1 MGEGSY
7 GVPRMTGLVHEALM
21 YEGLDEFLDGT
32 AAFVNEGLDAGESV
46 VVAVPEPR
54 LSALSEHLGGPT
66 DRLGFMD
73 MAELGRNPARIIP
86 TLRHALDASSGGRL
100 RWVGEPVWPGR
111 RACENVEGERHE
123 ALLNVAFDGAPVSIL
138 CPYDVGGLDPAVL
151 VGAQRTHPVLH
162 ASGRRWD
169 SVLYADPRTVAQAA
183 AHPLD
188 PVPADAAQRPIDHD
202 LYGLRRFVRVRA
214 AMAGLDGTRLDDLL
228 LAANEAAANTLLHAG
243 GRGGAMRIWHDD
255 DEVVCE
261 IADDGHLDDP
271 LAGRYAPDAGQP
283 GGRGLWLMNQLCDL
297 VEMRPAAHGLT
308 LRLHMA
314 LEPSAAPVL

>member
-1 MGEGSY
+1 
-7 GVPRMTGLVHEALM
+7 VPPMSGLVHEALM

-32 AAFVNEGLDAGESV
+32 SAFVDDGLRAGETV

-54 LSALSEHLGGPT
+54 LSALRERLGGPT
-66 DRLGFMD
+66 DRLEFMD

-86 TLRHALDASSGGRL
+86 ALRQALSAHPGQRL

-111 RACENVEGERHE
+111 RPCENVEGERHE
-123 ALLNVAFDGAPVSIL
+123 ALLNVAFEGAPVAIL

-169 SVLYADPRTVAQAA
+169 SVLYGDPCTVAQAA

-188 PVPADAAQRPIDHD
+188 PVPAAAAERAIDHD
-202 LYGLRRFVRVRA
+202 LHGLRRFVRDRA
-214 AMAGLDGTRLDDLL
+214 AGTGLDGARLDDLL
-228 LAANEAAANTLLHAG
+228 LAANEAAANTLLHGG
-243 GRGGAMRIWHDD
+243 GRGILRMWHGDE
-255 DEVVCE
+255 EVVCE
-261 IADDGHLDDP
+261 IADAGQLDDP
-271 LAGRYAPDAGQP
+271 LAGRHVPDPGQP

-297 VEMRPAAHGLT
+297 VEMRPAPHSLT

-314 LEPSAAPVL
+314 LEPAV

>member
-1 MGEGSY
+1 
-7 GVPRMTGLVHEALM
+7 MTGLVHEALM

-32 AAFVNEGLDAGESV
+32 SAFVHEGLAAGESV

-54 LSALSEHLGGPT
+54 LSALSERLGGPT
-66 DRLGFMD
+66 EALAFMD
-73 MAELGRNPARIIP
+73 MMELGRNPARIIP
-86 TLRHALDASSGGRL
+86 TLQRALDANPGRRL

-111 RACENVEGERHE
+111 RQCENVEGERHE
-123 ALLNVAFDGAPVSIL
+123 ALLNVAFGDAPVSIL

-169 SVLYADPRTVAQAA
+169 SVLYGDPCSVAQAT

-188 PVPADAAQRPIDHD
+188 PVPATAVERPIDHD
-202 LYGLRRFVRVRA
+202 LYGLRHFVRDRA
-214 AMAGLDGTRLDDLL
+214 AAGGLDGPRLDDLL
-228 LAANEAAANTLLHAG
+228 LAANEAAANTLLHG
-243 GRGGAMRIWHDD
+243 GGHGVLRIWQDGD
-255 DEVVCE
+255 VVLCE
-261 IADDGHLDDP
+261 IADGGQLDDP
-271 LAGRYAPDAGQP
+271 LAGRRAPDASQP

-297 VEMRPAAHGLT
+297 VELRSTVQGLT

-314 LEPSAAPVL
+314 V